1 MRVLIA
7 GSTGLI
13 GRAMLAPLADA
24 GHEPI
29 ALARSVESARSLPA
43 FAAADVV
50 IADVFDRQE
59 LLASVGRVRPDVV
72 VHQLTSLPSS
82 LAATADLP
90 AVFALNSRIRTEGTA
105 NLVAAA
111 NATGASRVIAQS
123 LAFAYAPVGPMIV
136 NEDAPLFL
144 DAPDPWRRSVAA
156 VAELERQVLDEV
168 HGDGVVLRYGAL
180 YGRGTWWDADGDY
193 GVEVRSGSMPVIGS
207 GAGVTSFVH
216 VDDAAGAAVCAIDA
230 DTVGII
236 NVTDDEPAAA
246 ADWLPYVAARLGAPE
261 PRRLDEET
269 ARERLGWQA
278 VHRHT
283 EQRGASNRRMR
294 DDLRY
299 SLRHP
304 TWRDRLGGP
313 D

>member
-90 AVFALNSRIRTEGTA
+90 AAFALNSRIRIEGTA

-156 VAELERQVLDEV
+156 VAELERQVLDDV

-180 YGRGTWWDADGDY
+180 YGRERGGMPTATTASRSVAD
-193 GVEVRSGSMPVIGS
+193 RCP
-207 GAGVTSFVH
+207 
-216 VDDAAGAAVCAIDA
+216 
-230 DTVGII
+230 
-236 NVTDDEPAAA
+236 
-246 ADWLPYVAARLGAPE
+246 
-261 PRRLDEET
+261 
-269 ARERLGWQA
+269 
-278 VHRHT
+278 
-283 EQRGASNRRMR
+283 
-294 DDLRY
+294 
-299 SLRHP
+299 
-304 TWRDRLGGP
+304 
-313 D
+313 